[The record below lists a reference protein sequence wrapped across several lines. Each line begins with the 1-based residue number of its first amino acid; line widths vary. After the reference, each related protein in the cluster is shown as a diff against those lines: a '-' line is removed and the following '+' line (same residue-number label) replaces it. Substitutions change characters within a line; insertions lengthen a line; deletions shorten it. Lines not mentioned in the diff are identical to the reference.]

1 MAQAMIE
8 AKRGDFDKAVSFLEG
23 ELLKLRTGRAHPGL
37 VEDLLVDYYGTM
49 TPIKQMASVSVPE
62 PRQILISPW
71 DKGALAKIEA
81 TIRESD
87 LGLNPLNDGVGVRV
101 VLPALTEERRKDLV
115 KVLNTKA
122 EEARIAVRSVRED
135 IWKDIQE
142 AEQNGEMGE
151 DEKFRGKEDLQKV
164 VDEYNARIEGL
175 RDKKEQEIMT
185 V

>member
-1 MAQAMIE
+1 MVQAMIE

-23 ELLKLRTGRAHPGL
+23 ELGKLRTGRAHPGL

-49 TPIKQMASVSVPE
+49 MPIKQMASVSVPE
-62 PRQILISPW
+62 SRQILISPW
-71 DKGALAKIEA
+71 DKGALAKIEGA
-81 TIRESD
+81 IRESD

-175 RDKKEQEIMT
+175 REKKEQEIMT